1 MLVLKYVKQGG
12 SRFISHIDLLRHS
25 SRIIRRAGIPV
36 KYSNGFNPHALV
48 FFSPPLV
55 LGAGSLAEYISIDTD
70 ISAEE
75 LFERYNSAVSQ
86 DMRATCVF
94 SCGKNPN
101 LQGKIVAAD
110 YVFPMEYTDIDL
122 SKEFIVEY
130 EKKGER
136 VLENVADK
144 IFAAEKYID
153 GADSK
158 SDHSNGSAP
167 KDGSLLLRLA
177 TGNVNLR
184 PDRVIAELN
193 RRYGLDMRVSDVMK
207 VRQYVSVD
215 GELIEAD
222 EYLGSL

>member
-55 LGAGSLAEYISIDTD
+55 LGAGSLAEYIAIDTD
-70 ISAEE
+70 VSAEE
-75 LFERYNSAVSQ
+75 LFARYNSAVSQ
-86 DMRATCVF
+86 DMRATHVF

-101 LQGKIVAAD
+101 LQGKIVAAN
-110 YVFPMEYTDIDL
+110 YVFPMEYTDIDI

-136 VLENVADK
+136 VSENVADK
-144 IFAAEKYID
+144 IFAAEKYI
-153 GADSK
+153 ADTDCK
-158 SDHSNGSAP
+158 SDCSNGSAL
-167 KDGSLLLRLA
+167 KDGALLLRLA

-184 PDRVIAELN
+184 PDRVITELN
-193 RRYGLDMRVSDVMK
+193 RRYGLDMRVSDVVK

-222 EYLGSL
+222 DYLGSL